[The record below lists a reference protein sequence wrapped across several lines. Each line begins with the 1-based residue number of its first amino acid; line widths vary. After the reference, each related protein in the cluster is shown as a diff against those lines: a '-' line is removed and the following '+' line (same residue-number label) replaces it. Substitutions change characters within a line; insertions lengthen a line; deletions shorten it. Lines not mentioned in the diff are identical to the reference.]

1 LNNVDVIASQEH
13 APGFT
18 GQFHRSNRWSDATH
32 SIPVNGAAQRT
43 RSRRNCSGTGE
54 KVLIP
59 NVRRNLLGRI
69 FVAENK
75 SGFGGKEHNMKN
87 RFMVA
92 ASGPDFLQQIAE
104 IVRIDPEIELLD
116 VKGPAA
122 DPRAMLV
129 NMTNARAEQ
138 LKKQFGADILVEP
151 DAPLELF

>member
-18 GQFHRSNRWSDATH
+18 GQFHRSNQWSGATH
-32 SIPVNGAAQRT
+32 SIPAELFRN
-43 RSRRNCSGTGE
+43 RRKGSNPECQAE
-54 KVLIP
+54 P
-59 NVRRNLLGRI
+59 AGRV